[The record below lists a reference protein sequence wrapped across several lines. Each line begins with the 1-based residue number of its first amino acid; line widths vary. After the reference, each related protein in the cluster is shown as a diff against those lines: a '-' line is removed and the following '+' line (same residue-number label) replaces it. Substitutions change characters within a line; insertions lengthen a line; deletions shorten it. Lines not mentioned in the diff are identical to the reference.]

1 MMSYPNDYGHQNI
14 PHAIMQDGTTVLSE
28 ATGAGYASIVKTL
41 ILHGADVNQARTVVC
56 RW

>member
-1 MMSYPNDYGHQNI
+1 MSYPNDYGHQSI
-14 PHAIMQDGTTVLSE
+14 PHVIMQDGTTVLSE